1 MLRNTEFTRTGFST
15 LTLAAVLGAVAL
27 LYRPLPA
34 AAQAPGPD
42 AAVAPAPGAGAGPA
56 AREPRRK
63 DRVFAKD
70 LEGLWLSTA
79 YLKALRETRMPLEAA
94 RKTTPIA
101 IKVQKEDRSYPM
113 VRTDFDRAVILRI
126 IDLQPE
132 EKPGAFR
139 VALAADDMSPVNA
152 TEVTYVSFRG
162 QKAPGSRF
170 ETLAIAEPVFGK
182 KKFLDFQRVDEGLA
196 PLVNGIVIA
205 GSYRDAAGAAYRFS
219 TQGEAQ
225 FPGSTFSFEV
235 RLSPK
240 GANCSIIEGPEEGGG
255 ATRKRDGFRWKSGV
269 LELYDVEARKA
280 DNLKCATRPFV
291 VLTPEADGGSAGSR

>member
-1 MLRNTEFTRTGFST
+1 MLQNTDFTRKGCSI
-15 LTLAAVLGAVAL
+15 LAFVAALGAVAL

-34 AAQAPGPD
+34 AAQAPRPD
-42 AAVAPAPGAGAGPA
+42 AAVAPGAGAGPA

-63 DRVFAKD
+63 DRVFVKD

-79 YLKALRETRMPLEAA
+79 YLKTLRETRMPLEAA

-113 VRTDFDRAVILRI
+113 LRTDFDRAVVLRI
-126 IDLQPE
+126 IDVQPE
-132 EKPGAFR
+132 EKPGTFR

-152 TEVTYVSFRG
+152 SEVTYVSFRG
-162 QKAPGSRF
+162 QKAPGGRF

-205 GSYRDAAGAAYRFS
+205 GSYRDAAGATYRFS

-225 FPGSTFSFEV
+225 FPDNTFSFEV

-240 GANCSIIEGPEEGGG
+240 GANCSIIEGPEDGG
-255 ATRKRDGFRWKSGV
+255 ASTRKRYGFRWKSGV

-280 DNLKCATRPFV
+280 DNLKCATKPFV
-291 VLTPEADGGSAGSR
+291 VLTPEG